1 MQKFICW
8 CIFLQLYTWIFFLS
22 SVRGYFPICFL
33 SVNIFLQAHHAWQCF
48 TDGRTDIFLK
58 IYFIWGI
65 FQQIYWMFK
74 YSAMN
79 ALWCEYLPPVV
90 VCDDAFHQ
98 MHIMVLSWILFSVC
112 GCFSYR
118 FFLCLKNYRCCWELI
133 FFLQMCVCLCIY
145 LPADVCAL
153 IWMCVESSQQMS
165 CVWMISYRYFL
176 FVDIFLQMVFM
187 WDYFGVWMFSCICGY
202 LSADLYEISKVSL
215 VQYGFTQALLPLF
228 FVKFHCDVLHSFIHI
243 IPA

>member
-165 CVWMISYRYFL
+165 CVN
-176 FVDIFLQMVFM
+176 DFLQVFS
-187 WDYFGVWMFSCICGY
+187 VCGY
-202 LSADLYEISKVSL
+202 FSSDGFYVRLFWGVDVFLYL
-215 VQYGFTQALLPLF
+215 WLF
-228 FVKFHCDVLHSFIHI
+228 FCRFVWNQ
-243 IPA
+243 